1 MGLLVGAV
9 ILLVASLVLG
19 VSEGAALSV
28 MALGL
33 IAISWLMVSGGGL
46 VATRTHAPYRVERD
60 AQASVQVDVL
70 ATGRHRSGLRI
81 VDKRGDSTPVEFNA
95 DGAYAAIRI
104 PTRRRG
110 AWVLGPWRVE
120 RVDPFGFFRRQVAQV
135 DAVEVLVT
143 PRVRPISMAVLP
155 MTLTEHSGAD
165 EAGTT
170 TFSSLREYVVGDEIR
185 HIHWRSSAKTGTLMT
200 RQYVD
205 ITRPRITI
213 VLVDDRAAYTDG
225 DEFEE
230 AVDRA
235 ASLAAVAGHSGVN
248 VDVAVTSGERIRVGV
263 PRGTSALDFLALV
276 NMGDTVMSRRLL
288 GQTRAT
294 TIVVAGEIHGGW
306 WERIPAVS
314 VVRS

>member
-1 MGLLVGAV
+1 MGLLVGAL
-9 ILLVASLVLG
+9 ILLVLG
-19 VSEGAALSV
+19 VVFGIAEVAAMFV
-28 MALGL
+28 VALGL
-33 IAISWLMVSGGGL
+33 FVISGALVSGGGL
-46 VATRTHAPYRVERD
+46 VTTRTHAPYRVERD
-60 AQASVQVDVL
+60 AQATVQVSVL
-70 ATGRHRSGLRI
+70 ASGRHRSGLRI
-81 VDKRGDSTPVEFNA
+81 IDKRGDATPVEFHA
-95 DGAYAAIRI
+95 DGAHAAIAI

-110 AWVLGPWRVE
+110 AWLLGPWTME
-120 RVDPFGFFRRQVAQV
+120 RVDPWGLFRRQVAII

-143 PRVRPISMAVLP
+143 PKVRPIAMAVLP

-170 TFSSLREYVVGDEIR
+170 TFSSLREYVVGDELR

-213 VLVDDRAAYTDG
+213 VLVDDRGAYSSD
-225 DEFEE
+225 DEFED

-235 ASLAAVAGHSGVN
+235 ASLAAVAGKSGVD
-248 VDVAVTSGERIRVGV
+248 VDVALASGERVRVGV

-276 NMGDTVMSRRLL
+276 NRSDTVISRRLL

-294 TIVVAGEIHGGW
+294 TIMVTGEIHGGW

-314 VVRS
+314 VLRA